1 MGDGGESILVVGDDV
16 GGRTR
21 GGGGMSNGGE
31 FRRAGGRKGVGGCV
45 GWGRERV
52 MGRLRGSVGWVGDS
66 GPRDVFRSVDAVGGD
81 GGAIGVACRGGVRGG
96 GWLWEVGLGREGEKS
111 GKGGYSGSKS
121 GDKGGG
127 KSETEIGEKGIVGGA
142 VGGWRGESVKAGR
155 GRCAEGAGGGEK
167 GTGGARG
174 NWNEGA
180 GGVVGA
186 VLDKMVE
193 GESVVGNRVGG
204 VGGGGMPGGVRAD
217 GNGRG

>member
-1 MGDGGESILVVGDDV
+1 
-16 GGRTR
+16 
-21 GGGGMSNGGE
+21 MSNGGE

-52 MGRLRGSVGWVGDS
+52 VGRLRGSVGWVGDS

-127 KSETEIGEKGIVGGA
+127 NSETDIGEKGIVGGA
-142 VGGWRGESVKAGR
+142 VVGRRGPT
-155 GRCAEGAGGGEK
+155 K
-167 GTGGARG
+167 GTHLRG
-174 NWNEGA
+174 PTSTSTKLPPEKLGT
-180 GGVVGA
+180 
-186 VLDKMVE
+186 VLWDPE
-193 GESVVGNRVGG
+193 NFL
-204 VGGGGMPGGVRAD
+204 P
-217 GNGRG
+217 